1 MNAKQRF
8 GKWAALM
15 LITGILITAVGGCL
29 KVNANTDVKL
39 DGDGKHSKKHRKE
52 FKKDDAYSV
61 ARSIARDAN
70 VNPGDYDIHDKKIDG
85 VYWVI
90 FERRNQRKD
99 RGWKNHFAVRVVSE
113 HNAKLYR

>member
-8 GKWAALM
+8 GKWAALV
-15 LITGILITAVGGCL
+15 LIAGILITAVGGCL

-39 DGDGKHSKKHRKE
+39 DGDGKHSKKSRKKFE
-52 FKKDDAYSV
+52 KDDAYYV
-61 ARSIARDAN
+61 ARSIARDAG
-70 VNPGDYDIHDKKIDG
+70 VNPRDYEIHDKKIDG

-99 RGWKNHFAVRVVSE
+99 RGWKNHFAIRVVSE
-113 HNAKLYR
+113 NRAKLYR